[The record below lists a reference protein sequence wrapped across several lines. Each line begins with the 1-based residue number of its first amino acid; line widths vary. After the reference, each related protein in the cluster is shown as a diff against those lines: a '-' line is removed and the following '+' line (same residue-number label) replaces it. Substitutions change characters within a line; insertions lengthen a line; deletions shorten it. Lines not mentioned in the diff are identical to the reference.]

1 MKGNIRQC
9 RDIDDDTLDAMYAL
23 FCKQFDGVSRDVF
36 SRDLGDKTWVLLLRD
51 DDDTLCG
58 FSSMDLYDLE
68 VDGRE
73 VSVVYSGDTV
83 VKSDTWSDSALS
95 YYWMGAIDYLRRLHR
110 KERLYWFLIVS
121 GYRTYRFLPVY
132 SDTFYPRHDRP
143 TPADVQAIMDA
154 AATARFG
161 RNYDADKGIVRLDN
175 PALLKGSFR
184 GIPAN
189 RMSDPHIAFFAERN
203 PGHEQGDELVCFAIL
218 AEDELTRLGRRMWKK
233 GRKLFPDVDN
243 A

>member
-9 RDIDDDTLDAMYAL
+9 RDIDDATLAAMFAL
-23 FCKQFDGVSRDVF
+23 FCEQFDGVTFDVF
-36 SRDLGDKTWVLLLRD
+36 RSDLGDKTWVLLLHD
-51 DDDTLCG
+51 DDDALCG
-58 FSSMDLYDLE
+58 FSSMDLYDVD
-68 VDGRE
+68 VDGRP

-83 VKSDTWSDSALS
+83 VKSDTWRDSALS

-132 SDTFYPRHDRP
+132 SQAFYPRYDQP
-143 TPADVQAIMDA
+143 TPPDVQAIMDA

-161 RNYDADKGIVRLDN
+161 KNYDPATGIVRLDH
-175 PALLKGSFR
+175 PAMLRGHFR
-184 GIPAN
+184 GIPEN
-189 RMSDPHIAFFAERN
+189 RLQDPHIAYFAERN
-203 PGHEQGDELVCFAIL
+203 PGHEDGDELVCFAIL
-218 AEDELTRLGRRMWKK
+218 AEDELTRLGRRMWQK
-233 GRKLFPDVDN
+233 GRKLFPDVEP